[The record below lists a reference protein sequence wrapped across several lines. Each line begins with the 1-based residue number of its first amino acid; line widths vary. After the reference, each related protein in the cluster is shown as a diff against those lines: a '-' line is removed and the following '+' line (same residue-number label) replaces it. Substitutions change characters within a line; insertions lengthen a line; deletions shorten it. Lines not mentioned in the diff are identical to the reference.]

1 MYVLRNL
8 NYIGGIKYEMVKYSF
23 NQIEFLL
30 LFTMGLYQVRRG
42 EGIAVSY
49 FSILVPCRSIIWLN
63 INCFPF
69 LLQGKILDSLRKL
82 LPYKLNSSDQMKVM
96 VDNYVNCHYC
106 CRCRCDCCRC
116 DGCRHHRHHCFS
128 ICYCCCS
135 LL

>member
-1 MYVLRNL
+1 
-8 NYIGGIKYEMVKYSF
+8 
-23 NQIEFLL
+23 
-30 LFTMGLYQVRRG
+30 
-42 EGIAVSY
+42 VSY

-96 VDNYVNCHYC
+96 VDTMLIVTIV

-116 DGCRHHRHHCFS
+116 DGCRHRRRRRYHCFS